1 MLQSNPAMQSA
12 SVSANQT
19 WLNSEQSMSSKKENT
34 VSNRQLW
41 LIGHAV
47 LAFTAVLCCGGSPF
61 MFASLAWFGVSLHLC
76 QKGGIK

>member
-1 MLQSNPAMQSA
+1 MQSA
-12 SVSANQT
+12 SSSANQA
-19 WLNSEQSMSSKKENT
+19 WLHSEQSMSSSKENA
-34 VSNRQLW
+34 VSNHQLW

-61 MFASLAWFGVSLHLC
+61 MFASLAWFVVSLYLC